1 MKIVQL
7 RGILCDIPIFRNI
20 LSNIV
25 KKGTDLARDVGKNVL
40 DKQRDRF
47 NKECMT
53 SSGITL
59 TNNGIKDIT
68 EAIHSLEKRRI
79 SLNNYRN
86 Y

>member
-1 MKIVQL
+1 M
-7 RGILCDIPIFRNI
+7 
-20 LSNIV
+20 
-25 KKGTDLARDVGKNVL
+25 ARDVGKNVL
-40 DKQRDRF
+40 DKQIDRF

-53 SSGITL
+53 SPGITL

-68 EAIHSLEKRRI
+68 EAIHSLEKREI